1 MVLAWTLGPS
11 GAKSQEPDDFP
22 GLESCV
28 SESGCSTQE
37 RKRTWCGKSGE
48 EVKGVNM
55 LKGKKK
61 KSLKDVSKRKEIDL
75 RNKKSKE
82 WENAEVE
89 KTD

>member
-37 RKRTWCGKSGE
+37 E
-48 EVKGVNM
+48 EENLM
-55 LKGKKK
+55 WKKWGG
-61 KSLKDVSKRKEIDL
+61 SERS
-75 RNKKSKE
+75 
-82 WENAEVE
+82 
-89 KTD
+89 